1 MIELLI
7 VGCLAIFATIAVLA
21 KMQRDGLEEER
32 KNLSNTDFTV
42 RFSKAAFWVG
52 FLSVLLG
59 IASLILMFRV
69 DGIYKLY
76 ALLLMVIFPLA
87 GVRQMIRARVFRVIV
102 EGECITVLSPFQKPY
117 SFTFQEIESV
127 SCKVRS
133 IVPHAEELVV
143 RTTDG
148 KKFTL
153 ESVQIGY
160 SKFRKRIQE
169 KVDRK
174 RLSKH

>member
-59 IASLILMFRV
+59 IASLIFMLR
-69 DGIYKLY
+69 DSGIYKLY
-76 ALLLMVIFPLA
+76 MFFAMAFFLLT

-102 EGECITVLSPFQKPY
+102 EGECITVLSPFRNRTVLP
-117 SFTFQEIESV
+117 SR
-127 SCKVRS
+127 RS
-133 IVPHAEELVV
+133 NLCHA
-143 RTTDG
+143 R
-148 KKFTL
+148 
-153 ESVQIGY
+153 S
-160 SKFRKRIQE
+160 RA
-169 KVDRK
+169 
-174 RLSKH
+174 